1 MALKRRSRK
10 GPRIPWGVLC
20 QSVAQSL
27 IKHRLLGSIFRV
39 SDSGGLDGTCKY
51 VFLLLDT
58 DDADDTG
65 GIDAP
70 DPVLYF
76 ENHSF

>member
-1 MALKRRSRK
+1 MASERRK

-27 IKHRLLGSIFRV
+27 IKHRLLGSISRV
-39 SDSGGLDGTCKY
+39 SDSGALDGTCKY
-51 VFLLLDT
+51 VFPLLDT
-58 DDADDTG
+58 DDADDTSG
-65 GIDAP
+65 TDAL

-76 ENHSF
+76 EKHLF

>member
-1 MALKRRSRK
+1 MALKRRK

-27 IKHRLLGSIFRV
+27 IKHRLLGSISRV
-39 SDSGGLDGTCKY
+39 FDTGELDGTCKY

-65 GIDAP
+65 GTDAL

-76 ENHSF
+76 ENHLF

>member
-1 MALKRRSRK
+1 MALKRRK

-27 IKHRLLGSIFRV
+27 IKHRLLGSISRV
-39 SDSGGLDGTCKY
+39 FDSGALDGTCKY

-58 DDADDTG
+58 DDADDAG
-65 GIDAP
+65 GTDAL

-76 ENHSF
+76 ENHLF